1 MRDGEPPLRILQV
14 SPPWFA
20 VPPRSYGG
28 TESVVG
34 ALARGLTTAGHD
46 VAVLTTGDATTPGE
60 VWHRFDEPPSPQLGD
75 WRVELQHLLNAYRRD
90 LSDFDVIHDHT
101 LLGTAVAAVAA
112 PDVPIVHTLHGPW
125 DDPTSA
131 LLGDVADRVSLV
143 AISHDQAGRAPAR
156 TSIAGV
162 VHNGID
168 LSRFPVGGK
177 GGDHLAFVGRSSPEK
192 APHLAIDVARMLD
205 RRLVMAVKI
214 NEPPEREFW
223 REWVQPRL
231 DGRDDVEVVEG
242 ADHDRKCRILGGA
255 AVTLFPIQWDEPF
268 GIVPVESNACGTPV
282 VTFARGPCRRSSRTA
297 RADGSCPPT
306 RTSGPSPRPWTRRP
320 AWTPG
325 PAGSTSRPTS
335 ASPGSP
341 PATRPST
348 AGSSAAA
355 RTRRSREPR
364 GRSAGG
370 DHVRPRRVVRDLG
383 ADGRHPAGR

>member
-1 MRDGEPPLRILQV
+1 MRDGERPLRVLQV

-46 VAVLTTGDATTPGE
+46 VTVLTTGDATTPGE

-90 LSDFDVIHDHT
+90 LSDLDVIHDHT
-101 LLGTAVAAVAA
+101 LLGTAVAAVAV

-125 DDPTSA
+125 DDPTTG

-143 AISHDQAGRAPAR
+143 AISHDQAGRAPAG
-156 TSIAGV
+156 TGVADV

-177 GGDHLAFVGRSSPEK
+177 GGDYLAFVGRSSPEK

-223 REWVQPRL
+223 QEWVQPRL
-231 DGRDDVEVVEG
+231 EGRDDVEVVEG
-242 ADHDRKCRILGGA
+242 ADHDRKCRVLGGA
-255 AVTLFPIQWDEPF
+255 AATLFPIQWDEPF

-282 VTFARGPCRRSSRTA
+282 VTFARGAMPEVV
-297 RADGSCPPT
+297 ADG
-306 RTSGPSPRPWTRRP
+306 TSGRIVAPD
-320 AWTPG
+320 A
-325 PAGSTSRPTS
+325 
-335 ASPGSP
+335 
-341 PATRPST
+341 
-348 AGSSAAA
+348 
-355 RTRRSREPR
+355 
-364 GRSAGG
+364 
-370 DHVRPRRVVRDLG
+370 DLG
-383 ADGRHPAGR
+383 AFAAAVDEATGLDPRACREHVEANFSIARVTAGYEAVYRRVLGGGANAEAT